1 MEEEAHA
8 GMALYLPHELA
19 RLLNA
24 LNLELLAVLRPLNI
38 TIAQFRVMQV
48 LQAAPRGVSIG
59 EIGWEAVIEQ
69 STVSRIVDQLEER
82 RLARRARSRAN
93 PKVVEVA
100 LTRRGVEV
108 MAEVTPQ
115 AQAIVADATSVLA
128 DGEAAALKTLL
139 SKLFEHVR
147 PQR

>member
-1 MEEEAHA
+1 MHDEAH
-8 GMALYLPHELA
+8 GEMALYLPHELA

-24 LNLELLAVLRPLNI
+24 LNLDLLAVLRPLNV

-48 LQAAPRGVSIG
+48 LQATRPGVSIG
-59 EIGWEAVIEQ
+59 EIGLEAVIEQ

-82 RLARRARSRAN
+82 RLAKRTRSRTN

-115 AQAIVADATSVLA
+115 AQKIVADATSVLA
-128 DGEAAALKTLL
+128 DDEAATLKALL
-139 SKLFEHVR
+139 SKLFEHIR
-147 PQR
+147 PRR